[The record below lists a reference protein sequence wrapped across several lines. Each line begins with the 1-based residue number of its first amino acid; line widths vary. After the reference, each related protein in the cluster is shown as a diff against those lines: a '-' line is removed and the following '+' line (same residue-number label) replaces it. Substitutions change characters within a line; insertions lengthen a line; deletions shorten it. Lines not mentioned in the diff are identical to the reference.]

1 MQMTIGFPG
10 GVAVAAEFN
19 GHRVL
24 TDQAA
29 PLGAGTAPNPYE
41 LVLAALGTCAGF
53 YTLRFC
59 QERGLPTDGLGLG
72 LSIERHP
79 ETQRLETVRL
89 EMRLPAEFPE
99 KYRGAI
105 LRAAGQCSV
114 KKTLA
119 DPPNVELVAV

>member
-1 MQMTIGFPG
+1 MQMTIDFPG
-10 GVAVAAEFN
+10 GVTVAAAFN
-19 GHRVL
+19 GHRIL

-41 LVLAALGTCAGF
+41 LFLAALGTCAGF

-59 QERGLPTDGLGLG
+59 QERGLPTDGLGLD

-79 ETQRLETVRL
+79 ETKRLETVRL
-89 EMRLPAEFPE
+89 EMKLPAEFPE